1 MRARESLLCCMQ
13 HEATR
18 AHTCQH
24 EWGSPSRQRITHEIR
39 ARTASMHTPRRIQT
53 KTIQHRRVVPC
64 RHRPCRARR
73 FTHTCTHN
81 HLRPHAHPPQPPHSR
96 KWNELSSCTS
106 TTTRNLRTPMKTS
119 TCDPRVCTCQPSIN
133 DPIVYL
139 YAIQWLLTFAHFHY
153 QTPIS
158 THQPFCG
165 AAW

>member
-1 MRARESLLCCMQ
+1 MTLHVIAGSSAAPNFLRVVSFTSTIMCAWICVCMKFVCLMFVRARESLLCCMQ

-81 HLRPHAHPPQPPHSR
+81 HLRPHAHPHSNTYSHTHPH
-96 KWNELSSCTS
+96 THAH
-106 TTTRNLRTPMKTS
+106 TPAR
-119 TCDPRVCTCQPSIN
+119 PR
-133 DPIVYL
+133 
-139 YAIQWLLTFAHFHY
+139 W
-153 QTPIS
+153 
-158 THQPFCG
+158 
-165 AAW
+165 